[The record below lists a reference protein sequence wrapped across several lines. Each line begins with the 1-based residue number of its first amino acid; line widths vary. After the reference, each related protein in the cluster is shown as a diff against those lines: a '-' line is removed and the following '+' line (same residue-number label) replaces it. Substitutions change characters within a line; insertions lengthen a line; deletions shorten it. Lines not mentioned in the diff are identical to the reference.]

1 VLTHDAKFD
10 LPAII
15 AALDTE
21 VGYIGVMGS
30 RRTHAD
36 RLARLRAAGVDDVGV
51 ARLHAPIGLDLGART
66 PEETAVSIC
75 AEIISV
81 RTGRTEIRPLTD
93 SERPIHEAPVA
104 VM

>member
-1 VLTHDAKFD
+1 
-10 LPAII
+10 
-15 AALDTE
+15 
-21 VGYIGVMGS
+21 
-30 RRTHAD
+30 
-36 RLARLRAAGVDDVGV
+36 
-51 ARLHAPIGLDLGART
+51 
-66 PEETAVSIC
+66 VSIC